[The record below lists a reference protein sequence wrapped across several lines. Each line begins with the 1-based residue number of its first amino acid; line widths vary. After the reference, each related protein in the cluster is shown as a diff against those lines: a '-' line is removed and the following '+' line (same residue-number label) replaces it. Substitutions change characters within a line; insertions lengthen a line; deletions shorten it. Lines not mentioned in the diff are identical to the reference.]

1 MAASQSQGA
10 AALAWY
16 VYMKKNDQKKPK
28 PGDLIEIERDGFSEW
43 AVYVGGGKAVHCTK
57 GIVEEEDLDT
67 LVGRDQWRVN
77 NSLDKDHPP
86 KGKEDIVASAKEQ
99 VGKKMASNL
108 QLSHCERFAT
118 RVRYGRDLASQVQGS
133 VSLSQKWKKFLQ
145 YITQHFIR
153 NQGSY
158 SCA

>member
-1 MAASQSQGA
+1 Q
-10 AALAWY
+10 
-16 VYMKKNDQKKPK
+16 PK

-43 AVYVGGGKAVHCTK
+43 AVYVGGGKAVHCTSK
-57 GIVEEEDLDT
+57 YTHIHLSAPNCHSRLPSEGIVEEEDLDT

-133 VSLSQKWKKFLQ
+133 V
-145 YITQHFIR
+145 
-153 NQGSY
+153 
-158 SCA
+158 